1 MLFCYSLVC
10 FVSVIVNI
18 RKSFRIMK
26 KSIIYLVP
34 LLLLFAIPS
43 IKAQVLYD
51 EDFDNYTL
59 GNLGTDPTGTTP
71 GQGGWYTYSKYTKA
85 NSFFT
90 ISNETGR
97 GKVLNLSTGSVNN
110 EFLTV
115 SKEISYATI
124 ANRLPGNDVFMFEI
138 DYYTGSVQPLG
149 SVGGS
154 ESQIELFSSSSTE
167 GRRLA
172 HSYFNKSTG
181 SINNNGK
188 LPFNTWI
195 KFIFYID
202 YPNRKDYLHIFYLN
216 KVYVN
221 ERLKYETSP
230 NLIQDFPISGIKLT
244 AGYSGGSSNP
254 LSTYIRN
261 RYDNIKITAL
271 NAVPPYVLNAENFL
285 AQKFNLYPNPATNI
299 INITNSENI
308 VVQQIMVYDVA
319 GKQLSTQ
326 TFNNKTEIQLNV
338 ENLASG
344 TYLLHIQTN
353 EGTAVKKV
361 VKK

>member
-1 MLFCYSLVC
+1 
-10 FVSVIVNI
+10 
-18 RKSFRIMK
+18 MK
-26 KSIIYLVP
+26 KYLLILTTV
-34 LLLLFAIPS
+34 LCFNTMYS
-43 IKAQVLYD
+43 QVLYT
-51 EDFDNYTL
+51 ENFDNYSI
-59 GNLGTDPTGTTP
+59 GNLGTDPNGVTP
-71 GQGGWYTYSKYTKA
+71 GQGGWYTYSRYTKA

-97 GKVLNLSTGSVNN
+97 GKVLNLSTGSVNY
-110 EFLTV
+110 EILTV
-115 SKEISYATI
+115 VKEISYATI
-124 ANRLPGNDVFMFEI
+124 ANRLPRNDVFMFEI
-138 DYYTGSVQPLG
+138 DYYTGLMQPPG
-149 SVGGS
+149 SVGS
-154 ESQIELFSSSSTE
+154 ESQIEIFSRSSTE
-167 GRRLA
+167 SYRLA
-172 HSYFNKSTG
+172 YSYFDKSTG

-202 YPNRKDYLHIFYLN
+202 YPNRKDYLHIPYLN

-221 ERLKYETSP
+221 DRLNYLTSP
-230 NLIQDFPISGIKLT
+230 NLIQDFPISGIQLS
-244 AGYSGGSSNP
+244 AGYLDNSSNP

-299 INITNSENI
+299 VNITNSENMA
-308 VVQQIMVYDVA
+308 VQQVIVYDVA

-326 TFNNKTEIQLNV
+326 TFNNETEIQLNV

-344 TYLLHIQTN
+344 TYMLHIKTN
-353 EGTAVKKV
+353 EGVAVKKV

>member
-1 MLFCYSLVC
+1 
-10 FVSVIVNI
+10 
-18 RKSFRIMK
+18 MK
-26 KSIIYLVP
+26 KHILFLIS
-34 LLLLFAIPS
+34 LLFVNTLYS
-43 IKAQVLYD
+43 QVLYT

-71 GQGGWYTYSKYTKA
+71 GQGGWYTISKYTKA

-90 ISNETGR
+90 IVNETGK
-97 GKVLNLSTGSVNN
+97 GKVLSLSTGSVNYEN
-110 EFLTV
+110 FAV
-115 SKEISYATI
+115 AKEISYATI

-202 YPNRKDYLHIFYLN
+202 YPNRKDYLHIPYLN

-244 AGYSGGSSNP
+244 AGYS
-254 LSTYIRN
+254 
-261 RYDNIKITAL
+261 
-271 NAVPPYVLNAENFL
+271 
-285 AQKFNLYPNPATNI
+285 
-299 INITNSENI
+299 
-308 VVQQIMVYDVA
+308 
-319 GKQLSTQ
+319 
-326 TFNNKTEIQLNV
+326 
-338 ENLASG
+338 
-344 TYLLHIQTN
+344 
-353 EGTAVKKV
+353 
-361 VKK
+361 